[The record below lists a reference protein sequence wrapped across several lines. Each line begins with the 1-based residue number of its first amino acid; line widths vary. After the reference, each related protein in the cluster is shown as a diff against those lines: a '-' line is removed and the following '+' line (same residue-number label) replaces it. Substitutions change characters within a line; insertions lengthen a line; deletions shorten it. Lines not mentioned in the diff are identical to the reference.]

1 MKIGLILC
9 DRQEYRYAPPKQN
22 VMSAILSRRAAVL
35 IRCGLAALLGLTVG
49 GCRTSSDNSGDDAL
63 VRLINAS
70 PRAQDLA
77 VAVDGKR
84 VWRHSQF
91 RSNTGYASVGAG
103 SYKVVLEARE
113 DGRIVSGSSFLN
125 CDKGRAYTVLTLG
138 HNGGGAPDVRI
149 FGEDRYAPVP
159 QGRVRVRFVNAIAG
173 GGAEADLLFNNIAGL
188 PSVAYGSRSGAI
200 LLQPGTYDVK
210 VNEADQVSTL
220 AGPVTLRFQAGHAY
234 TLVAMGQS
242 GSTDPQESLSLEA
255 YPDDKPD
262 EE

>member
-1 MKIGLILC
+1 MGVPCTNKN
-9 DRQEYRYAPPKQN
+9 A
-22 VMSAILSRRAAVL
+22 MSGITSRRVKWL
-35 IRCGLAALLGLTVG
+35 LRCGVIALVGLNIS
-49 GCRTSSDNSGDDAL
+49 GCRSGSGDSGNDAL

-103 SYKVVLEARE
+103 SYKVTLEARE
-113 DGRIVSGSSFLN
+113 AGRLVSGSSFLN

-138 HNGGGAPDVRI
+138 RSGGDAPDVRI
-149 FGEDRYAPVP
+149 FGEDKDNPVP
-159 QGRVRVRFVNAIAG
+159 QGRARLRFVNAIAG
-173 GGAEADLLFNNIAGL
+173 GIGEADLLFNNIAGL

-200 LLQPGTYDVK
+200 LLEPGTYDIK
-210 VNEADQVSTL
+210 VNAAGEVSTL
-220 AGPVTLRFQAGHAY
+220 VGPSSLRFQAGHAY
-234 TLVAMGQS
+234 TLVAMGQAEA
-242 GSTDPQESLSLEA
+242 TDPREGVSLEA

-262 EE
+262 DE